1 MKKLIRLLAVALAVM
16 MLAGCSLVT
25 VNEEKIVVATVGDET
40 ITKADFN
47 EGFNALL
54 SQYGYTQDSEEIA
67 DQLKTL
73 KENYIAQMV
82 EDKVLEKKIKELGLD
97 QVTDE
102 EKAAAE
108 QEIQDWY
115 DEQYAALVE
124 NFKTDDTVEDPEAKA
139 AETIENYLSQYGL
152 TLDQMK
158 ENSVASISSDKL
170 YDYVTKD
177 VTVTEEE
184 AKIEFANKVA
194 AAKEKYDADL
204 SAYVSDFENGATIYY
219 TPKGCYYIKHILI
232 SLTDEQKQD
241 IKNLRADDDETVAAT
256 ADEKREEYLLTIR
269 EKAESVLKL
278 VDEGGDFE
286 DPDEEYGED
295 PGMKNE
301 AYKNGYL
308 TYAGD
313 TGFVTEF
320 ADACAALTEDG
331 MTSGLVASDFGYH
344 IIRRVST
351 VPSGEATFEDVK
363 DSLMESMLT
372 DRRARLTISR
382 WKPGSRKSTPT
393 SRPISFDAEF
403 LR

>member
-40 ITKADFN
+40 ITKAEFN

-124 NFKTDDTVEDPEAKA
+124 NFKTDDTVEDPEVKA

-286 DPDEEYGED
+286 ALMEEYGED

-372 DRRARLTISR
+372 D
-382 WKPGSRKSTPT
+382 KKSTTYDQQVEAWVKEVNPDIKT
-393 SRPISFDAEF
+393 DK
-403 LR
+403 L

>member
-1 MKKLIRLLAVALAVM
+1 
-16 MLAGCSLVT
+16 
-25 VNEEKIVVATVGDET
+25 
-40 ITKADFN
+40 
-47 EGFNALL
+47 
-54 SQYGYTQDSEEIA
+54 
-67 DQLKTL
+67 
-73 KENYIAQMV
+73 MV

-286 DPDEEYGED
+286 ALMEEYGED

-301 AYKNGYL
+301 VYKNGYL

-372 DRRARLTISR
+372 D
-382 WKPGSRKSTPT
+382 KKSTTYDQQVEAWVKEVNPDIKT
-393 SRPISFDAEF
+393 DK
-403 LR
+403 L

>member
-286 DPDEEYGED
+286 ALMEEYGED

-372 DRRARLTISR
+372 DKKSTTYDQQVEAD
-382 WKPGSRKSTPT
+382 RKSVV
-393 SRPISFDAEF
+393 
-403 LR
+403 

>member
-40 ITKADFN
+40 ITKAEFN

-54 SQYGYTQDSEEIA
+54 SQYGYTQDSEAIA

-82 EDKVLEKKIKELGLD
+82 EDKVLERKIKELGLD

-102 EKAAAE
+102 EKAAE

-286 DPDEEYGED
+286 ALMEEYGED

-351 VPSGEATFEDVK
+351 VPSGEATFEEVK

-372 DRRARLTISR
+372 D
-382 WKPGSRKSTPT
+382 KKSTTYDQQVEAWVKEVNPDIKT
-393 SRPISFDAEF
+393 DK
-403 LR
+403 L

>member
-54 SQYGYTQDSEEIA
+54 SQYGYTQDSEAIA

-184 AKIEFANKVA
+184 AKIEFTNKVA

-286 DPDEEYGED
+286 ALMEEYGED

-331 MTSGLVASDFGYH
+331 MTSGLVGSDFGYH

-372 DRRARLTISR
+372 D
-382 WKPGSRKSTPT
+382 KKSTTYDQQVEAWVKEVNPDIKT
-393 SRPISFDAEF
+393 DK
-403 LR
+403 L

>member
-67 DQLKTL
+67 DQIKTL

-286 DPDEEYGED
+286 ALMEEYGED

-372 DRRARLTISR
+372 D
-382 WKPGSRKSTPT
+382 KKSTTYDQQVEAWVKEVNPDIKT
-393 SRPISFDAEF
+393 DK
-403 LR
+403 L

>member
-286 DPDEEYGED
+286 ALMEEYGED

-363 DSLMESMLT
+363 DSLMESMIT
-372 DRRARLTISR
+372 D
-382 WKPGSRKSTPT
+382 KKSTTYDQQVEAWVKEVNPDIKT
-393 SRPISFDAEF
+393 DK
-403 LR
+403 L

>member
-54 SQYGYTQDSEEIA
+54 SQYGYTQDSEAIA

-278 VDEGGDFE
+278 VDEGGDF
-286 DPDEEYGED
+286 DALMEEYGED

-331 MTSGLVASDFGYH
+331 MTSGLVGSDFGYH

-372 DRRARLTISR
+372 D
-382 WKPGSRKSTPT
+382 KKSTTYDQQVEAWVKEVNPDIKT
-393 SRPISFDAEF
+393 DK
-403 LR
+403 L

>member
-40 ITKADFN
+40 ITKAEFN

-67 DQLKTL
+67 DQIKTL

-82 EDKVLEKKIKELGLD
+82 EDKVLERKIKELGLD

-124 NFKTDDTVEDPEAKA
+124 NFKTDDTVEDPEVKA

-286 DPDEEYGED
+286 ALMEEYGED

-372 DRRARLTISR
+372 D
-382 WKPGSRKSTPT
+382 KKSTTYDQQVEAWVKEVNPDIKT
-393 SRPISFDAEF
+393 DK
-403 LR
+403 L

>member
-40 ITKADFN
+40 ITKAEFN

-54 SQYGYTQDSEEIA
+54 SQYGYTQDSEAIA

-82 EDKVLEKKIKELGLD
+82 EDKVLERKIKELGLD

-102 EKAAAE
+102 EKAAA

-286 DPDEEYGED
+286 ALMEEYGED
-295 PGMKNE
+295 TGMQNE
-301 AYKNGYL
+301 PAKTNGYAVCEQSTNWVESFREAAMAL
-308 TYAGD
+308 AKVGD
-313 TGFVTEF
+313 VSEPVRSSYGIHLIKYVS
-320 ADACAALTEDG
+320 DAVEG
-331 MTSGLVASDFGYH
+331 PVAFD
-344 IIRRVST
+344 
-351 VPSGEATFEDVK
+351 DVK
-363 DSLMESMLT
+363 DTIYESLLSTKQDDAYNAAVDEWVAAADAKV
-372 DRRARLTISR
+372 DR
-382 WKPGSRKSTPT
+382 
-393 SRPISFDAEF
+393 DA
-403 LR
+403 LKD

>member
-40 ITKADFN
+40 ITKAEFN

-82 EDKVLEKKIKELGLD
+82 EDKVLKRKIKELGLD

-286 DPDEEYGED
+286 ALMEEYGED

-331 MTSGLVASDFGYH
+331 MTSGLVASDFGYN

-372 DRRARLTISR
+372 D
-382 WKPGSRKSTPT
+382 KKSTTYDQQVEAWVKEVNPDIKT
-393 SRPISFDAEF
+393 DK
-403 LR
+403 L

>member
-54 SQYGYTQDSEEIA
+54 SQYGYTQDSEAIA

-256 ADEKREEYLLTIR
+256 ADGKREEYLLTIR

-286 DPDEEYGED
+286 ALMEEYGED

-372 DRRARLTISR
+372 D
-382 WKPGSRKSTPT
+382 KKSTTYDQQVEAWVKEVNPDIKT
-393 SRPISFDAEF
+393 DK
-403 LR
+403 L

>member
-286 DPDEEYGED
+286 ALMEEYGED

-351 VPSGEATFEDVK
+351 VPSGEATFEEVK

-372 DRRARLTISR
+372 D
-382 WKPGSRKSTPT
+382 KKSTTYDQQVEAWVKEVNPDIKT
-393 SRPISFDAEF
+393 DK
-403 LR
+403 L

>member
-219 TPKGCYYIKHILI
+219 TPKGCFYIKHILI

-286 DPDEEYGED
+286 ALMEEYGED

-372 DRRARLTISR
+372 D
-382 WKPGSRKSTPT
+382 KKSTTYDQQVEAWVKEVNPDIKT
-393 SRPISFDAEF
+393 DK
-403 LR
+403 L

>member
-40 ITKADFN
+40 ITKAEFN

-54 SQYGYTQDSEEIA
+54 SQYGYTQDSEAIA

-82 EDKVLEKKIKELGLD
+82 EDKVLEQKIKELGLD

-286 DPDEEYGED
+286 ALMEEYGED

-331 MTSGLVASDFGYH
+331 MTSGLVGSDFGYH

-372 DRRARLTISR
+372 D
-382 WKPGSRKSTPT
+382 KKSTTYDQQVEAWVKEVNPDIKT
-393 SRPISFDAEF
+393 DK
-403 LR
+403 L

>member
-82 EDKVLEKKIKELGLD
+82 EDKVLERKIKELGLD

-278 VDEGGDFE
+278 VDEGGRFRG
-286 DPDEEYGED
+286 PDGR
-295 PGMKNE
+295 
-301 AYKNGYL
+301 
-308 TYAGD
+308 
-313 TGFVTEF
+313 
-320 ADACAALTEDG
+320 
-331 MTSGLVASDFGYH
+331 
-344 IIRRVST
+344 IRR
-351 VPSGEATFEDVK
+351 
-363 DSLMESMLT
+363 
-372 DRRARLTISR
+372 
-382 WKPGSRKSTPT
+382 GSRHEERS
-393 SRPISFDAEF
+393 
-403 LR
+403 L

>member
-1 MKKLIRLLAVALAVM
+1 MKKFIRLLAVALAVM

-82 EDKVLEKKIKELGLD
+82 EDKVLERKIKELGLD

-286 DPDEEYGED
+286 ALMEEYGED

-372 DRRARLTISR
+372 D
-382 WKPGSRKSTPT
+382 KKSTTYDQQVEAWVKEVNPDIKT
-393 SRPISFDAEF
+393 DK
-403 LR
+403 L

>member
-1 MKKLIRLLAVALAVM
+1 
-16 MLAGCSLVT
+16 
-25 VNEEKIVVATVGDET
+25 
-40 ITKADFN
+40 
-47 EGFNALL
+47 
-54 SQYGYTQDSEEIA
+54 
-67 DQLKTL
+67 
-73 KENYIAQMV
+73 MV
-82 EDKVLEKKIKELGLD
+82 EDKVLERKIKELGLD

-286 DPDEEYGED
+286 ALMEEYGED

-313 TGFVTEF
+313 TGF

-372 DRRARLTISR
+372 D
-382 WKPGSRKSTPT
+382 KKSTTYDQQVEAWVKEVNPDIKT
-393 SRPISFDAEF
+393 DK
-403 LR
+403 L

>member
-204 SAYVSDFENGATIYY
+204 SAYVSDFENGVTIYY

-286 DPDEEYGED
+286 ALMEEYGED

-372 DRRARLTISR
+372 D
-382 WKPGSRKSTPT
+382 KKSTTYDQQVEAWVKEVNPDIKT
-393 SRPISFDAEF
+393 DK
-403 LR
+403 L

>member
-1 MKKLIRLLAVALAVM
+1 

-54 SQYGYTQDSEEIA
+54 SQYGYTQDSEAIA

-286 DPDEEYGED
+286 ALMEEYGED

-372 DRRARLTISR
+372 D
-382 WKPGSRKSTPT
+382 KKSTTYDQQVEAWVKEVNPDIKT
-393 SRPISFDAEF
+393 DK
-403 LR
+403 L

>member
-54 SQYGYTQDSEEIA
+54 SQYGYTQDSEAIA

-82 EDKVLEKKIKELGLD
+82 EDKVLERKIKELGLD

-286 DPDEEYGED
+286 ALMEEYGED

-372 DRRARLTISR
+372 D
-382 WKPGSRKSTPT
+382 KKSTTYDQQVEAWVKEVNPDIKT
-393 SRPISFDAEF
+393 DK
-403 LR
+403 L

>member
-82 EDKVLEKKIKELGLD
+82 EDKVLERKIKELGLD

-219 TPKGCYYIKHILI
+219 TPAGCYYIKHILI

-286 DPDEEYGED
+286 ALMEEYGED

-331 MTSGLVASDFGYH
+331 MTSGLVGSDFGYH

-372 DRRARLTISR
+372 D
-382 WKPGSRKSTPT
+382 KKSTTYDQQVEAWVKEVNPDIKT
-393 SRPISFDAEF
+393 DK
-403 LR
+403 L

>member
-82 EDKVLEKKIKELGLD
+82 EDKVLERKIKELGLD

-286 DPDEEYGED
+286 ALMEEYGED

-363 DSLMESMLT
+363 DSLMESMFT
-372 DRRARLTISR
+372 D
-382 WKPGSRKSTPT
+382 KKSTTYDQQVEAWVKEVNPDIKT
-393 SRPISFDAEF
+393 DK
-403 LR
+403 L

>member
-40 ITKADFN
+40 ITKAEFN

-67 DQLKTL
+67 DQIKTL

-82 EDKVLEKKIKELGLD
+82 EDKVLERKIKELGLD

-286 DPDEEYGED
+286 ALMEEYGED

-372 DRRARLTISR
+372 D
-382 WKPGSRKSTPT
+382 KKSTTYDEQVEAWVKEVNPDIKT
-393 SRPISFDAEF
+393 DK
-403 LR
+403 L

>member
-54 SQYGYTQDSEEIA
+54 SQYGYTQDSEAIA

-286 DPDEEYGED
+286 ALMEEYGED

-331 MTSGLVASDFGYH
+331 MTSGLVGSDFGYH

-372 DRRARLTISR
+372 D
-382 WKPGSRKSTPT
+382 KKSTTYDPQVEAWVKEVNPDIKT
-393 SRPISFDAEF
+393 DK
-403 LR
+403 L